1 MCKPNEEMVSEETFR
16 EWLRTIF
23 SLCYEGDLEE
33 LFGEE
38 AGDEDLIDYVV
49 DYYAAGLYPKIFE
62 HFEYNTGCRRISLLK
77 PEDNRLE
84 EW

>member
-1 MCKPNEEMVSEETFR
+1 MNLRLRKMRRSKR
-16 EWLRTIF
+16 HLKWLRRIF

-49 DYYAAGLYPKIFE
+49 DYYAAGLYPEIFE
-62 HFEYNTGCRRISLLK
+62 HFE
-77 PEDNRLE
+77 
-84 EW
+84 